1 MIPVVIGIICGFC
14 LCLLFETL
22 YMVIRDIRNDKRSS
36 FNESISREIKL
47 CEETI
52 ELMEEIKILKARLE
66 NEISD

>member
-1 MIPVVIGIICGFC
+1 MIPIVIGIICGFC
-14 LCLLFETL
+14 LCLLCETL
-22 YMVIRDIRNDKRSS
+22 YMVIKDIRNNKKSS

-66 NEISD
+66 DEVGN